1 VWDTLAAFATIWIV
15 SEDDN
20 RKHEDYNTMDQDLRY
35 DEQGQHMMDEGYR
48 TMDEDHKMWKWTHN
62 NMDKDYKM
70 VDDKD
75 DN

>member
-20 RKHEDYNTMDQDLRY
+20 RKHEDYITMDKDLRN

-48 TMDEDHKMWKWTHN
+48 TMDEDHKMYMRTQQ
-62 NMDKDYKM
+62 YGQGLKM